1 MKNGEGSI
9 LSGEVVTGKQLGR
22 TIGFP
27 TANIAVEHAPACV
40 AGVYYGA
47 CRVDG
52 MAYRVI
58 INIGS
63 HPTVPEGPPTVEAH
77 LIGYSGDL
85 YGRCIE
91 VLLIEYLR
99 GETRFASIDAL
110 KEQLTRDME
119 TACSRPLPETI

>member
-1 MKNGEGSI
+1 MNKIPQI
-9 LSGEVVTGKQLGR
+9 LTGQVVLGKQLGR

-27 TANIAVEHAPACV
+27 TANLDIKNREAYPP
-40 AGVYYGA
+40 GVYAGT

-52 MAYRVI
+52 TEYRVI
-58 INIGS
+58 INIGK
-63 HPTVPEGPPTVEAH
+63 HPTVPEGAPTVEAH

-85 YGRCIE
+85 YGRRIG

-110 KEQLTRDME
+110 KEQLHRDME
-119 TACSRPLPETI
+119 TACCRPLPETI